1 MEDVEFLDSPLLVVT
16 DFWELLF
23 RFGINLLVVFAIVRL
38 LYYPRCRRRDYFF
51 TFMLISVSIFLLI
64 FLLGSVKVKIG
75 FALGLFAIFGII
87 RYRTEQMPVREM
99 TYMFV
104 IISISVI
111 NALSST
117 FSYIELLT
125 TDMLFIVSIWLC
137 ESKRWL
143 KHVSCKIIEYDRIEL
158 AKPCNR
164 TELLQDLKERTGLD
178 ILKVEVG
185 AMNFLKD
192 SVILKIYYTPEC
204 DEINTVDGLNRIPKS
219 EYTLNN

>member
-1 MEDVEFLDSPLLVVT
+1 MEEVEFLDSPLLVAT

-23 RFGINLLVVFAIVRL
+23 RFAINLLVIFVIVRF
-38 LYYPRCRRRDYFF
+38 LYYPRARRRDYVF

-111 NALSST
+111 DALSST
-117 FSYIELLT
+117 FSYMELLA
-125 TDMLFIVSIWLC
+125 TDMLFILSIWLC
-137 ESKRWL
+137 ETKKWL
-143 KHVSCKIIEYDRIEL
+143 KHIPCKIIEYDRIEL

-164 TELLQDLKERTGLD
+164 AELLQDLKERTGLD
-178 ILKVEVG
+178 ILKIEVG

-192 SVILKIYYTPEC
+192 SVILKIYYTPENE
-204 DEINTVDGLNRIPKS
+204 EINSVDDLNRIPKS
-219 EYTLNN
+219 EYTVNN